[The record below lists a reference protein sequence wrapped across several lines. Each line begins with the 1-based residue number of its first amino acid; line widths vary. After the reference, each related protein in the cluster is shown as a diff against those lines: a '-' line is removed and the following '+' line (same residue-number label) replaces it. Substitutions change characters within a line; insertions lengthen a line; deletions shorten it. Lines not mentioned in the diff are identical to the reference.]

1 MRYKYIDKIL
11 LKHDFIKC
19 KKKIFLLYFSYILGY
34 TFIFFINNK
43 TLHFEHWIFLV
54 SMVYFINL
62 IVILPL
68 SEFSKKIKIWGFFL
82 LISFFFKISLEGIE
96 IIERILKN
104 TSNLIINSYFG
115 IFIFFSI
122 LYCISRASTEITNKI
137 KRKEKL
143 YPERKEDRRAIYNFL
158 TVEDKFN
165 ILGIDENFGEGK
177 SFVVNKALEMLE
189 DSKFEVIKIRCLLP
203 EKEEIYP
210 YIIKQL
216 NRVLIKNLI
225 FTGHLEKLRNSFIKS
240 VDGRYLGGFFN
251 LFIRETSIDDIE
263 NFKQAIFKLNKKII
277 LIFEDFD
284 RNSSCEKIE
293 KLFSFIADFSENNI
307 KSLVLYSSKN
317 LISIDKKYN
326 RNYVEKYIPFTISLT
341 QLSFR
346 RILER
351 EIIDREIKG
360 LDKEDFYFLISIFEG
375 DKNIIL
381 RDYDRNI
388 KELKFV
394 LDFQSLT
401 SLNMISHIN
410 WTPRNIK
417 NFVKETKIYINK
429 GLKIEKRIIIAF
441 TFLKTLFYED
451 FYMKIDESFSFE
463 KTFPIN
469 LKLLKDN
476 IDITLEDLDILNRL
490 VLKMKS
496 IHSIQMIE
504 FIDIGKTRIF
514 FNDRFK
520 HDTRH
525 INNYLKKLNLPILEI
540 YSTEEIR
547 NCLDIIEKILLENR
561 KKIADDNYT
570 INNILIYSLFNYFSL
585 LRNDENKVM
594 ENNEKIVNAIKKLKS
609 LGKIEYLSSQRRYY
623 EKLIDCLKKKDKK
636 EQLDSYNGL
645 IDEYYHCDGSFES
658 VFYFGET
665 FEEKSMLILDV
676 FDDGKNKE
684 KFLELIYY
692 RDNNK
697 ITDNYLT
704 TFLKVKIQNIKI
716 ADSILN
722 NFLKNNF
729 EITDRDTLN
738 LIRRNINKIIIREEC
753 PYPLDDLSNV
763 EFYRNYIDYLKE
775 MVKKDSFHNLR
786 TSIVNKSEVI
796 KANIEKSIKFLN
808 ILIELENNSNI
819 KERNNFEISL
829 KYSLPEEIE
838 KIKSLTDEEEKIKK
852 IEEIYINEG
861 KKIEYIQQIYEKV
874 KG

>member
-11 LKHDFIKC
+11 LKHDFIKY

-62 IVILPL
+62 IVIFPL
-68 SEFSKKIKIWGFFL
+68 NEFSEKIKIWGFFL
-82 LISFFFKISLEGIE
+82 LISFIFKISLEGISE
-96 IIERILKN
+96 VGTILKN
-104 TSNLIINSYFG
+104 IGSLIINSYFF
-115 IFIFFSI
+115 IFILLSF
-122 LYCISRASTEITNKI
+122 LYYLSRFSTEIINKNESI
-137 KRKEKL
+137 EEL
-143 YPERKEDRRAIYNFL
+143 YPERKEDKKYIYKFL
-158 TVEDKFN
+158 TIEDRFN
-165 ILGIDENFGEGK
+165 VLGIDENFGEGK
-177 SFVVNKALEMLE
+177 TFIVNKALEML
-189 DSKFEVIKIRCLLP
+189 DGSKFEVIKIRCLLLD
-203 EKEEIYP
+203 KEDIYP

-225 FTGHLEKLRNSFIKS
+225 FTGHFEKLKNSFIKS
-240 VDGRYLGGFFN
+240 VDNKYLGGFFN
-251 LFIRETSIDDIE
+251 FFIRETNIDDIE
-263 NFKQAIFKLNKKII
+263 NFKQAIFRLNKKII

-293 KLFSFIADFSENNI
+293 KLFSFIDDFSENNI
-307 KSLVLYSSKN
+307 KSLVLYSSNN

-326 RNYVEKYIPFTISLT
+326 RNYIEKYIPLTRSLT

-346 RILER
+346 RILE
-351 EIIDREIKG
+351 REIKG
-360 LDKEDFYFLISIFEG
+360 LDKEDFYFLISIFNE
-375 DKNIIL
+375 DKNIFS
-381 RDYDRNI
+381 RDFKR
-388 KELKFV
+388 KREELKFL
-394 LDFQSLT
+394 LDFQ
-401 SLNMISHIN
+401 NIISSDIDSGIVSCIN

-417 NFVKETKIYINK
+417 NFVNEAKIYFDK

-441 TFLKTLFYED
+441 IFLKNLFYEE
-451 FYMKIDESFSFE
+451 FYEKINDSLSFE
-463 KTFPIN
+463 KIFPIN
-469 LKLLKDN
+469 LKLLKSD
-476 IDITLEDLDILNRL
+476 IVITLEDLDILNKL
-490 VLKMKS
+490 VLNKKS
-496 IHSIQMIE
+496 INKEIRY
-504 FIDIGKTRIF
+504 IDIGTKHILF
-514 FNDRFK
+514 GDRFEN
-520 HDTRH
+520 DSNH
-525 INNYLKKLNLPILEI
+525 INNYLKKLNLPILK
-540 YSTEEIR
+540 TTTKEEIKE
-547 NCLDIIEKILLENR
+547 CLNVIDKIIFENKIQIE
-561 KKIADDNYT
+561 DNN
-570 INNILIYSLFNYFSL
+570 INKNNILIYTLFNYFLISED
-585 LRNDENKVM
+585 NKNNESKVM
-594 ENNEKIVNAIKKLKS
+594 ENNEKIVNAIKKLRS
-609 LGKIEYLSSQRRYY
+609 LGKKEYLSSYRRYY
-623 EKLIDCLKKKDKK
+623 EELIPCLKERDKN
-636 EQLDSYNGL
+636 EQLSKYKEL
-645 IDEYYHCDGSFES
+645 IKENYYK
-658 VFYFGET
+658 
-665 FEEKSMLILDV
+665 EENYILALDV
-676 FDDGKNKE
+676 FDDEENKG

-692 RDNNK
+692 ENSNK

-704 TFLKVKIQNIKI
+704 VFFKVKIKNIKI

>member
-1 MRYKYIDKIL
+1 MRYKYTDKIL

-68 SEFSKKIKIWGFFL
+68 NEFSEKIKIWGFFL
-82 LISFFFKISLEGIE
+82 LISFIFKISLEGISE
-96 IIERILKN
+96 VGTILKN
-104 TSNLIINSYFG
+104 IGSLIINSYFF
-115 IFIFFSI
+115 IFILLSF
-122 LYCISRASTEITNKI
+122 LYYLSRFSTEIINKNESI
-137 KRKEKL
+137 EEL
-143 YPERKEDRRAIYNFL
+143 YPERKEDKKYIYKFL
-158 TVEDKFN
+158 TIEDRFN
-165 ILGIDENFGEGK
+165 VLGIDENFGEGK
-177 SFVVNKALEMLE
+177 TFIVNKALEML
-189 DSKFEVIKIRCLLP
+189 DGSKFEVIKIRCLLLD
-203 EKEEIYP
+203 KEDIYP

-225 FTGHLEKLRNSFIKS
+225 FTGHFEKLKNSFIKS
-240 VDGRYLGGFFN
+240 VDNKYLGGFFN
-251 LFIRETSIDDIE
+251 FFIRETNIDDIE
-263 NFKQAIFKLNKKII
+263 NFKQAIFRLNKKII

-293 KLFSFIADFSENNI
+293 KLFSFIDDFSENNI
-307 KSLVLYSSKN
+307 KSLVLYSSNN

-326 RNYVEKYIPFTISLT
+326 RNYIEKYIPLTRSLT

-346 RILER
+346 RILE
-351 EIIDREIKG
+351 REIKG
-360 LDKEDFYFLISIFEG
+360 LDKEDFYFLISIFNE
-375 DKNIIL
+375 DKNIFS
-381 RDYDRNI
+381 RDFKR
-388 KELKFV
+388 KREELKFL
-394 LDFQSLT
+394 LDFQ
-401 SLNMISHIN
+401 NIISSDIDSGIVSCIN

-417 NFVKETKIYINK
+417 NFVNEAKIYFDK

-441 TFLKTLFYED
+441 IFLKNLFYEE
-451 FYMKIDESFSFE
+451 FYEKINDSLSFE
-463 KTFPIN
+463 KIFPIN
-469 LKLLKDN
+469 LKLLKSD
-476 IDITLEDLDILNRL
+476 IVITLEDLDILNKL
-490 VLKMKS
+490 VLNKKS
-496 IHSIQMIE
+496 INKEIRY
-504 FIDIGKTRIF
+504 IDIGTKHILF
-514 FNDRFK
+514 GDRFEN
-520 HDTRH
+520 DSNH
-525 INNYLKKLNLPILEI
+525 INNYLKKLNLPILK
-540 YSTEEIR
+540 TTTKEEIKE
-547 NCLDIIEKILLENR
+547 CLNVIDKIIFENKIQIE
-561 KKIADDNYT
+561 DNN
-570 INNILIYSLFNYFSL
+570 INKNNILIYTLFNYFLISED
-585 LRNDENKVM
+585 NKNNENKVM
-594 ENNEKIVNAIKKLKS
+594 ENNEKIVNAIKKLRS
-609 LGKIEYLSSQRRYY
+609 LGKKEYLSSYRRYY
-623 EKLIDCLKKKDKK
+623 EELIPCLKERDKK
-636 EQLDSYNGL
+636 EQLSKYKEL
-645 IDEYYHCDGSFES
+645 IKENYYK
-658 VFYFGET
+658 
-665 FEEKSMLILDV
+665 EENYILALDV
-676 FDDGKNKE
+676 FDDEENKG

-692 RDNNK
+692 KNSNK

-704 TFLKVKIQNIKI
+704 VFFKVKIKNIKI

-753 PYPLDDLSNV
+753 PYLLDDLSNV

>member
-68 SEFSKKIKIWGFFL
+68 NEFSEKIKIWGFFL
-82 LISFFFKISLEGIE
+82 LISFIFKISLEGISE
-96 IIERILKN
+96 VGTILKN
-104 TSNLIINSYFG
+104 IGSLIINSYFF
-115 IFIFFSI
+115 IFILLSF
-122 LYCISRASTEITNKI
+122 LYYLSRFSTEIINKNESI
-137 KRKEKL
+137 EEL
-143 YPERKEDRRAIYNFL
+143 YPERKEDKKYIYKFL
-158 TVEDKFN
+158 TIEDRFN
-165 ILGIDENFGEGK
+165 VLGIDENFGEGK
-177 SFVVNKALEMLE
+177 TFIVNKALEML
-189 DSKFEVIKIRCLLP
+189 DGSKFEVIKIRCLLLD
-203 EKEEIYP
+203 KEDIYP

-225 FTGHLEKLRNSFIKS
+225 FTGHFEKLKNSFIKS
-240 VDGRYLGGFFN
+240 VDNKYLGGFFN
-251 LFIRETSIDDIE
+251 FFIRETNIDDIE
-263 NFKQAIFKLNKKII
+263 NFKQAIFRLNKKII

-293 KLFSFIADFSENNI
+293 KLFSFIDDFSENNI
-307 KSLVLYSSKN
+307 KSLVLYSSNN

-326 RNYVEKYIPFTISLT
+326 RNYIEKYIPLTRSLT

-346 RILER
+346 RILE
-351 EIIDREIKG
+351 REIKG
-360 LDKEDFYFLISIFEG
+360 LDKEDFYFLISIFNE
-375 DKNIIL
+375 DKNIFS
-381 RDYDRNI
+381 RDFKR
-388 KELKFV
+388 KREELKFL
-394 LDFQSLT
+394 LDFQ
-401 SLNMISHIN
+401 NIISSDIDSGIVSCIN

-417 NFVKETKIYINK
+417 NFVNEAKIYFDK

-441 TFLKTLFYED
+441 IFLKNLFYEE
-451 FYMKIDESFSFE
+451 FYEKINDSLSFE
-463 KTFPIN
+463 KIFPIN
-469 LKLLKDN
+469 LKLLKSD
-476 IDITLEDLDILNRL
+476 IVITLEDLDILNKL
-490 VLKMKS
+490 VLNKKS
-496 IHSIQMIE
+496 INKEIRY
-504 FIDIGKTRIF
+504 IDIGTKHILF
-514 FNDRFK
+514 GDRFEN
-520 HDTRH
+520 DSNH
-525 INNYLKKLNLPILEI
+525 INNYLKKLNLPILK
-540 YSTEEIR
+540 TTTKEEIKE
-547 NCLDIIEKILLENR
+547 CLNVIDKIIFENKIQIE
-561 KKIADDNYT
+561 DNN
-570 INNILIYSLFNYFSL
+570 INKNNILIYTLFNYFLISED
-585 LRNDENKVM
+585 NKNNENKVM
-594 ENNEKIVNAIKKLKS
+594 ENNEKIVNAIKKLRS
-609 LGKIEYLSSQRRYY
+609 LGKKEYLSSYRRYY
-623 EKLIDCLKKKDKK
+623 EELIPCLKERDKN
-636 EQLDSYNGL
+636 EQLSKYKEL
-645 IDEYYHCDGSFES
+645 IKENYYK
-658 VFYFGET
+658 
-665 FEEKSMLILDV
+665 EENYILALDV
-676 FDDGKNKE
+676 FDDEENKG

-692 RDNNK
+692 ENSNK

-704 TFLKVKIQNIKI
+704 VFFKVKIKNIKI

>member
-11 LKHDFIKC
+11 LKHDFIKY

-62 IVILPL
+62 IVIFPL
-68 SEFSKKIKIWGFFL
+68 NEFSEKIKIWGFFL
-82 LISFFFKISLEGIE
+82 LISFIFKISLEGISE
-96 IIERILKN
+96 VGTILKN
-104 TSNLIINSYFG
+104 IGSLIINSYFF
-115 IFIFFSI
+115 IFILLSF
-122 LYCISRASTEITNKI
+122 LYYLSRFSTEIINKNESI
-137 KRKEKL
+137 EEL
-143 YPERKEDRRAIYNFL
+143 YPERKEDKKYIYKFL
-158 TVEDKFN
+158 TIEDRFN
-165 ILGIDENFGEGK
+165 VLGIDENFGEGK
-177 SFVVNKALEMLE
+177 TFIVNKALEML
-189 DSKFEVIKIRCLLP
+189 DGSKFEVIKIRCLLLD
-203 EKEEIYP
+203 KEDIYP

-225 FTGHLEKLRNSFIKS
+225 FTGHFEKLKNSFIKS
-240 VDGRYLGGFFN
+240 VDNKYLGGFFN
-251 LFIRETSIDDIE
+251 FFIRETNIDDIE
-263 NFKQAIFKLNKKII
+263 NFKQAIFRLNKKII

-293 KLFSFIADFSENNI
+293 KLFSFIDDFSENNI
-307 KSLVLYSSKN
+307 KSLVLYSSNN

-326 RNYVEKYIPFTISLT
+326 RNYIEKYIPLTRSLT

-346 RILER
+346 RILE
-351 EIIDREIKG
+351 REIKG
-360 LDKEDFYFLISIFEG
+360 LDKEDFYFLISIFNE
-375 DKNIIL
+375 DKNIFS
-381 RDYDRNI
+381 RDFKR
-388 KELKFV
+388 KREELKFL
-394 LDFQSLT
+394 LDFQ
-401 SLNMISHIN
+401 NIISSDIDSGIVSCIN

-417 NFVKETKIYINK
+417 NFVNEAKIYFDK

-441 TFLKTLFYED
+441 IFLKNLFYEE
-451 FYMKIDESFSFE
+451 FYEKINDSLSFE
-463 KTFPIN
+463 KIFPIN
-469 LKLLKDN
+469 LKLLKSD
-476 IDITLEDLDILNRL
+476 IVITLEDLDILNKL
-490 VLKMKS
+490 VLNKKS
-496 IHSIQMIE
+496 INKEIRY
-504 FIDIGKTRIF
+504 IDIGTKHILF
-514 FNDRFK
+514 GDRFEN
-520 HDTRH
+520 DSNH
-525 INNYLKKLNLPILEI
+525 INNYLKKLNLPILK
-540 YSTEEIR
+540 TTTKEEIKE
-547 NCLDIIEKILLENR
+547 CLNVIDKIIFENKIQIE
-561 KKIADDNYT
+561 DNN
-570 INNILIYSLFNYFSL
+570 INKNNILIYTLFNYFLISED
-585 LRNDENKVM
+585 NKNNESKVM
-594 ENNEKIVNAIKKLKS
+594 ENNEKIVNAIKKLRS
-609 LGKIEYLSSQRRYY
+609 LGKKEYLSSYRRYY
-623 EKLIDCLKKKDKK
+623 EELIPCLKERDKN
-636 EQLDSYNGL
+636 EQLSKYKEL
-645 IDEYYHCDGSFES
+645 IKENYYK
-658 VFYFGET
+658 
-665 FEEKSMLILDV
+665 EENYILALDV
-676 FDDGKNKE
+676 FDDEENKG

-692 RDNNK
+692 ENSNK

-704 TFLKVKIQNIKI
+704 VFFKVKIKNIKI

-738 LIRRNINKIIIREEC
+738 LIRRNVNKIIIREEC